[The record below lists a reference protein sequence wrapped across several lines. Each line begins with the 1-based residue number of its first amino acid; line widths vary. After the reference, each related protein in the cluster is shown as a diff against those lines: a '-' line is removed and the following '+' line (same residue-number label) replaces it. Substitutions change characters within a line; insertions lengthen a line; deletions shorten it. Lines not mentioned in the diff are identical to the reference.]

1 MAKGRSE
8 RREFWRQHI
17 RAWRQ
22 SGQRR
27 QAYCQEHGLNPQ
39 TFNVWVG
46 RLREEFRPTGTG
58 VDDAYGAETATF
70 VPVEVTSESD
80 AEATG
85 TSHAPIE
92 MKAGGIT
99 LRVAQDADT
108 DAGAGPG
115 QDEEGVLLDL
125 RPGRS
130 TMGRPGPAG
139 GGLPLRRRPEA
150 GPPGAT

>member
-1 MAKGRSE
+1 MAKGRGE

-27 QAYCQEHGLNPQ
+27 EDYCHEHGLNPQ

-58 VDDAYGAETATF
+58 ADDAYGAETATF
-70 VPVEVTSESD
+70 VPVEVTSESE
-80 AEATG
+80 AASATG
-85 TSHAPIE
+85 TLAPPIE
-92 MKAGGIT
+92 IEAGGVT

-108 DAGAGPG
+108 D
-115 QDEEGVLLDL
+115 VLT
-125 RPGRS
+125 RVITAARRS
-130 TMGRPGPAG
+130 A
-139 GGLPLRRRPEA
+139 
-150 GPPGAT
+150 